1 MLRLKS
7 QNRLNI
13 WYGIVIVA
21 KVLQKWNTLEDKQVV
36 RGVLT
41 FP

>member
-1 MLRLKS
+1 MLKLKS
-7 QNRLNI
+7 QNRLNV

-36 RGVLT
+36 HDVLT

>member
-1 MLRLKS
+1 MLKLKS

-36 RGVLT
+36 CGVLT

>member
-1 MLRLKS
+1 MLKLKS
-7 QNRLNI
+7 QNRLNV

-21 KVLQKWNTLEDKQVV
+21 KLLQKWNTLEDKQVV
-36 RGVLT
+36 HGVLT